1 MKVILFQLQIGQVK
15 ARKLFATSL
24 KKKQSKGPNLYSTYV
39 SHETKQKTGN
49 LKANFCS

>member
-24 KKKQSKGPNLYSTYV
+24 KKIPKQRTKLIFYV
-39 SHETKQKTGN
+39 CKPWN
-49 LKANFCS
+49 KAKNRKFKSQLL